1 MPELITLD
9 RLHDTLV
16 EDFLKTSGQA
26 TVYHTPEW
34 RDTLLSTY
42 GYEPI
47 YLGCMEGDR
56 LAALMPMMLVQSWL
70 TGRRLVSLPF
80 SNVCGPIGDAS
91 GTAPLVEEA
100 LRVYKARG
108 AKALEIRTQPAVKKV
123 DDDRFTGVGYFI
135 TSIVKLY
142 PDPDR
147 VWKGFKDRNVRTEV
161 RQALKKGVETRPGNS
176 EEDLKLFYD
185 LFAASR
191 LRHGVPC
198 QPYVFFRNLWRHM
211 APKYLDLILATVE
224 GRVVGGL
231 ITLGLGKTLSAAYIG
246 SDFAHRS
253 RRVHQLMFW
262 KAMEMGCERGFEAFD
277 FLRTPKSSESLRY
290 FKTRWGAYEED
301 LTYIYH
307 PEVAGTASTV
317 EDSAKYAIM
326 TRVLKRSP
334 LFVGK
339 LLGRLLYRHLG

>member
-1 MPELITLD
+1 MSGIITLD
-9 RLHDTLV
+9 KSHDPMV
-16 EDFLKTSGQA
+16 EDFLKTSEEA

-34 RDTLLSTY
+34 RDALIATY

-47 YLGCMEGDR
+47 YLGCVEDEK
-56 LAALMPMMLVQSWL
+56 LSALMPMMLVKSWL

-80 SNVCGPIGDAS
+80 SNICGPVGSAS
-91 GTAPLVEEA
+91 QTAPLVEEA
-100 LRVYKARG
+100 LRVYAERN
-108 AKALEIRTQPAVKKV
+108 AKALEIRTQPGIKRLS
-123 DDDRFTGVGYFI
+123 DDRFTGVGYFI
-135 TSIVKLY
+135 TSIVRLY

-147 VWKGFKDRNVRTEV
+147 VWSGFKDRNVRTEV
-161 RQALKKGVETRPGNS
+161 RQAMKKGVETRAGVT
-176 EEDLKLFYD
+176 EEDLKSFYD

-198 QPYVFFRNLWRHM
+198 QPYRFFRNLWRHM

-224 GRVVGGL
+224 GQVVGGL
-231 ITLGLGKTLSAAYIG
+231 ITLGLGKTLCAAYIG
-246 SDFAHRS
+246 SDFAFRS

-277 FLRTPKSSESLRY
+277 FLRTPRNSESLRY

-301 LTYIYH
+301 LEYLYH

-339 LLGRLLYRHLG
+339 LLGRMLYRHLG